1 MKNKPVH
8 SQKIPDGTPDE
19 FSRYRTRD
27 DRKEIVLGWF
37 MRAEQFWILARV
49 GEHDFHFDSCA
60 WHIHALA
67 VEMMIKTAILT
78 VDPRAGSWKTF
89 KSHDI
94 FKEKHDVV
102 RLLHRWN
109 RADPEHAILPES
121 VWCLHSV
128 FSDDGK
134 TLVESPDSFG
144 YLGMYLSSE
153 MIGRYNDGVLKW
165 DRAAFQAANIVFF
178 RLRNYIKQFLQFDM
192 DVIDRAIN
200 GCAGRTEKAQWLS
213 RAVRKSNP
221 GLPSELVI
229 VD

>member
-1 MKNKPVH
+1 
-8 SQKIPDGTPDE
+8 
-19 FSRYRTRD
+19 
-27 DRKEIVLGWF
+27 
-37 MRAEQFWILARV
+37 
-49 GEHDFHFDSCA
+49 
-60 WHIHALA
+60 
-67 VEMMIKTAILT
+67 
-78 VDPRAGSWKTF
+78 
-89 KSHDI
+89 
-94 FKEKHDVV
+94 
-102 RLLHRWN
+102 
-109 RADPEHAILPES
+109 
-121 VWCLHSV
+121 
-128 FSDDGK
+128 
-134 TLVESPDSFG
+134 
-144 YLGMYLSSE
+144 MYLSSE